1 MERYAIC
8 RRWRSPRGRDD
19 GILPTMIV
27 PLAQQAVPVPVMEG
41 VTTAIVAFIFACV
54 IFPHLVKNKTQFYGA
69 FACVIIVILLH
80 SLNTMIGRVGFQ
92 VFAGAM
98 TGLLQAVAIV
108 LLFLSAGGLTLRE
121 LGAEMSRAY
130 EVIRR
135 GEDEKTVIVPLTGEM
150 PKPRGSSAAASS
162 VRDIDEEIGEQRID
176 LPPSAGWPSKP
187 PQASGPEM
195 PPPRQRPP
203 SSAGD
208 SSSIPLE

>member
-1 MERYAIC
+1 
-8 RRWRSPRGRDD
+8 
-19 GILPTMIV
+19 MIV
-27 PLAQQAVPVPVMEG
+27 LAQQPEIPYPVPVPVPVMEG

-69 FACVIIVILLH
+69 FAAVIFIILLH

-98 TGLLQAVAIV
+98 TGLLQAAAIV
-108 LLFLSAGGLTLRE
+108 LLFLAAGGITLRE

-135 GEDEKTVIVPLTGEM
+135 GEDEKTVIVPLSGEM
-150 PKPRGSSAAASS
+150 PKPRKVGGATAAASAA
-162 VRDIDEEIGEQRID
+162 RDVDDEIDEERID
-176 LPPSAGWPSKP
+176 LPPSAGWPAKP
-187 PQASGPEM
+187 PPPPSPRGPEM
-195 PPPRQRPP
+195 PPPRRPP
-203 SSAGD
+203 ADDAS